1 MRKVC
6 LQPLS
11 VNIGNRWLQ
20 NKTAFC
26 DTKRANKQHIA
37 NGGYKRY
44 FFLLPA
50 KIQYHRVFQPLFLSM
65 STKYS
70 IFIESLNKLTLHNI
84 VL

>member
-6 LQPLS
+6 PQPLS

-26 DTKRANKQHIA
+26 DTKLTELQSVTNS
-37 NGGYKRY
+37 GYKRQKI
-44 FFLLPA
+44 LLPL
-50 KIQYHRVFQPLFLSM
+50 KTQYHRGFQPLFLYM

>member
-1 MRKVC
+1 MYVRKFLISKKACKKHFQSMRKVC
-6 LQPLS
+6 LQPLF

-26 DTKRANKQHIA
+26 DTKRANNQHIA

-50 KIQYHRVFQPLFLSM
+50 KIQYHRGF
-65 STKYS
+65 
-70 IFIESLNKLTLHNI
+70 
-84 VL
+84 